1 MAVEAPSLS
10 LFLFSVLSLLL
21 PFVFSESRLSAHYKQ
36 ASVSREEKDKPK
48 P

>member
-10 LFLFSVLSLLL
+10 LFLLSVLSLLL
-21 PFVFSESRLSAHYKQ
+21 PFLFSDSRLSAHYKQ
-36 ASVSREEKDKPK
+36 ASVSRAQKDKPK